1 MFRNLIAICL
11 AACTALS
18 APAAFAG
25 ETKMPRTIS
34 LAGHGEARVAPDLA
48 IVTVGVVKQ
57 AATASE
63 ALAANTA
70 AMTAVMD
77 ALKAAGIEN
86 KDIQTSNFMVAARYD
101 YNENTQP
108 PKLIGYEVAN
118 TVTVAVRKIAALGGL
133 LDTLVSAGSNQIN
146 GVNFQVSQP
155 DAVLDGARKRATEDA
170 TRKAKLY
177 TAAMQLQ
184 LGTVLSI
191 SEGVSFAPPAPMMM
205 KNLRGAADMAAD
217 VPIAGGEQTL
227 SIDVNITWE
236 IK

>member
-1 MFRNLIAICL
+1 MFRNLIAACL
-11 AACTALS
+11 AACTALG
-18 APAAFAG
+18 APAAVAE

-34 LAGHGEARVAPDLA
+34 LVGHGEAHVAPDLA
-48 IVTVGVVKQ
+48 IVTAGVLKQ
-57 AATASE
+57 AATASD

-77 ALKAAGIEN
+77 ALKAAGIES

-101 YNENTQP
+101 YNQNTQP
-108 PKLIGYEVAN
+108 PKLVGYEVSN

-133 LDTLVSAGSNQIN
+133 LDALVNFGSNQIN

-155 DAVLDGARKRATEDA
+155 DAALDGARKRATGDA
-170 TRKAKLY
+170 IRQAKLY
-177 TAAMQLQ
+177 AAAMQLE
-184 LGTVLSI
+184 LGPVLSI
-191 SEGVSFAPPAPMMM
+191 SEGVTFSPPAPMM
-205 KNLRGAADMAAD
+205 KNLRGSAEMAAD